1 MMKKV
6 LDNDYTS
13 SLRLHEKRY
22 VKARERLPVAMMKT
36 QDLEVTPA
44 YPYMHTAAKQLKKAL
59 GRRRLLHE
67 KNIPSAPTNTGN
79 QDGKDLPEEGD
90 MRGNTDI
97 ETARLHAADIVA
109 ELRSRNGLDVPVP
122 SDCRIESENLGAIG
136 RHASAKEGE
145 FHLTITSSCG
155 CNTLIERAKA
165 RGFLSTNEINGV
177 CKSALSHY
185 AWKKRCNREREKY
198 ESLCANG
205 AAEHFNNT
213 APFDLGKHEKLFKNI
228 NALSSYFMSSI
239 SVKNQCTALK
249 QLINLRCIE
258 ENVIVRPVDDTGQE
272 KRFMPYS
279 PFDPRYMPRP
289 TSYDAADNNMRF
301 QQIDPSTLE
310 NFGTRIP
317 DFMTP

>member
-6 LDNDYTS
+6 LDNDDTS
-13 SLRLHEKRY
+13 SLRLAEKRY
-22 VKARERLPVAMMKT
+22 VKARERLHVAMMKT

-44 YPYMHTAAKQLKKAL
+44 YPYMHTAAKQLKSFGQKKIVA
-59 GRRRLLHE
+59 E
-67 KNIPSAPTNTGN
+67 KNVPSAPMSTGN
-79 QDGKDLPEEGD
+79 QDGKDLPEQGD

-109 ELRSRNGLDVPVP
+109 ELMRSRNGLDVPVP

-165 RGFLSTNEINGV
+165 RGFLSTNEIDGV

-205 AAEHFNNT
+205 AAEHFNTT
-213 APFDLGKHEKLFKNI
+213 APFDLGK
-228 NALSSYFMSSI
+228 
-239 SVKNQCTALK
+239 T
-249 QLINLRCIE
+249 
-258 ENVIVRPVDDTGQE
+258 
-272 KRFMPYS
+272 
-279 PFDPRYMPRP
+279 
-289 TSYDAADNNMRF
+289 
-301 QQIDPSTLE
+301 
-310 NFGTRIP
+310 
-317 DFMTP
+317 

>member
-1 MMKKV
+1 
-6 LDNDYTS
+6 
-13 SLRLHEKRY
+13 
-22 VKARERLPVAMMKT
+22 MMKT

-79 QDGKDLPEEGD
+79 QDGKDPPEEGD

-109 ELRSRNGLDVPVP
+109 ELRSRNSLDIPVP
-122 SDCRIESENLGAIG
+122 SDCRIENQNLGTIG
-136 RHASAKEGE
+136 RNTSAKEGE
-145 FHLTITSSCG
+145 FHLTITF
-155 CNTLIERAKA
+155 LADAMIERAKA
-165 RGFLSTNEINGV
+165 RGFCLQMKSMAFR
-177 CKSALSHY
+177 KSALSHY

-213 APFDLGKHEKLFKNI
+213 APFDLGEHEKLFKNI
-228 NALSSYFMSSI
+228 TALSSYFMSSI

-258 ENVIVRPVDDTGQE
+258 ENEVVRPVDDTGKE
-272 KRFMPYS
+272 KAVYAVFA
-279 PFDPRYMPRP
+279 F
-289 TSYDAADNNMRF
+289 
-301 QQIDPSTLE
+301 
-310 NFGTRIP
+310 
-317 DFMTP
+317 